1 MYTVIYRVY
10 KIDLDIT
17 IVMDVPKRGQ
27 QGDVF
32 AVVRSSSR
40 RGVSHKARERYMA
53 INRSVKHGR
62 LSCNVTIYSSSSM
75 VPWSCSH
82 LLPKGVLPE
91 YTRQRGQR
99 QNGSQMEGPN
109 ALTQSSF
116 PNPSWCDDQSPQLSS
131 RPSAYVVLWSCEC
144 VSKWCGVTL
153 N

>member
-27 QGDVF
+27 QGDMF

-62 LSCNVTIYSSSSM
+62 LSCNVTMYSSSSN
-75 VPWSCSH
+75 PWSCIVLCFQKGSF
-82 LLPKGVLPE
+82 LNTQDKEARDKTEAKWRARTYSVIVPKSILI
-91 YTRQRGQR
+91 
-99 QNGSQMEGPN
+99 
-109 ALTQSSF
+109 
-116 PNPSWCDDQSPQLSS
+116 
-131 RPSAYVVLWSCEC
+131 
-144 VSKWCGVTL
+144 
-153 N
+153 